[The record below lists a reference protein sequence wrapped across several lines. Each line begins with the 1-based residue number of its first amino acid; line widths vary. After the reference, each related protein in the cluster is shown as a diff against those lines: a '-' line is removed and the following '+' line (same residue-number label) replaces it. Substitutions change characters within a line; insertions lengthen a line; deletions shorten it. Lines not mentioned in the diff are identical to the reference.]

1 MAFGTWFKNL
11 ITKGKAL
18 IKKAAPV
25 IRKGVEIAKKV
36 APVIGGTIGNIIN
49 GVANAVDKGVNYVA
63 PLTTSNNVKLKQV
76 RQSPPVREIKYDSD
90 TDSEPEPPQR
100 TRRIIGGKT
109 GILKNMT
116 SPLNTGDTLIPILK

>member
-36 APVIGGTIGNIIN
+36 APVIGGSIGNIIN
-49 GVANAVDKGVNYVA
+49 GVANVVDKGVNRI
-63 PLTTSNNVKLKQV
+63 TTEGVKPIPTT
-76 RQSPPVREIKYDSD
+76 SPPVRAITYDVSSD
-90 TDSEPEPPQR
+90 DDSPPQH
-100 TRRIIGGKT
+100 TRRIIGGKA
-109 GILKNMT
+109 GVMKNMT
-116 SPLNTGDTLIPILK
+116 KPLYNGETLIPLLK

>member
-36 APVIGGTIGNIIN
+36 APVIGGSIGNIIN
-49 GVANAVDKGVNYVA
+49 GVANAVNKGVNSI
-63 PLTTSNNVKLKQV
+63 TTEGIKPIPT
-76 RQSPPVREIKYDSD
+76 SPPVRAITYDVSSD
-90 TDSEPEPPQR
+90 DDSPPQH
-100 TRRIIGGKT
+100 TRRIIGGKA
-109 GILKNMT
+109 GVMKNMT
-116 SPLNTGDTLIPILK
+116 KPLYNGETLIPLLK

>member
-36 APVIGGTIGNIIN
+36 APVIGGSIGNIIN
-49 GVANAVDKGVNYVA
+49 GVANVVDKGFNKVS
-63 PLTTSNNVKLKQV
+63 PLKQV
-76 RQSPPVREIKYDSD
+76 TFDSD
-90 TDSEPEPPQR
+90 SRRLSRIDSDSDDGAITIPQR
-100 TRRIIGGKT
+100 RATLGYQGAGQRMIPM
-109 GILKNMT
+109 LK
-116 SPLNTGDTLIPILK
+116 

>member
-49 GVANAVDKGVNYVA
+49 GVANAVDKGVNYIA
-63 PLTTSNNVKLKQV
+63 PLQTSNNVKLKQI
-76 RQSPPVREIKYDSD
+76 QESPPNNIINNNTDSD
-90 TDSEPEPPQR
+90 SDPPQR
-100 TRRIIGGKT
+100 TRRIIGGKN
-109 GILKNMT
+109 GVMKNMT
-116 SPLNTGDTLIPILK
+116 KPLYTGDTLIPILK

>member
-36 APVIGGTIGNIIN
+36 APVIGGSIGNIIN
-49 GVANAVDKGVNYVA
+49 GVANAVDKGVNRIS
-63 PLTTSNNVKLKQV
+63 PLKQV
-76 RQSPPVREIKYDSD
+76 TFDSD
-90 TDSEPEPPQR
+90 SRMLNQTSSDSDDGSITIPQR
-100 TRRIIGGKT
+100 RIPLGFQGAGQRMIPM
-109 GILKNMT
+109 LK
-116 SPLNTGDTLIPILK
+116 

>member
-36 APVIGGTIGNIIN
+36 APVIGGSIGNIIN
-49 GVANAVDKGVNYVA
+49 GVANVVDKGVNRIS
-63 PLTTSNNVKLKQV
+63 PLKQV
-76 RQSPPVREIKYDSD
+76 TFDSD
-90 TDSEPEPPQR
+90 SRIDSDSVDGTITIPQIR
-100 TRRIIGGKT
+100 TPLGYQGAGQRMIPM
-109 GILKNMT
+109 LK
-116 SPLNTGDTLIPILK
+116 

>member
-36 APVIGGTIGNIIN
+36 APVIGGSIGNIIN
-49 GVANAVDKGVNYVA
+49 GVANVVDKGVNRI
-63 PLTTSNNVKLKQV
+63 TTEGVKPIPT
-76 RQSPPVREIKYDSD
+76 SPPVRAITYDVSSD
-90 TDSEPEPPQR
+90 DDSPPQH
-100 TRRIIGGKT
+100 TRRIIGGKA
-109 GILKNMT
+109 GVMKNMT
-116 SPLNTGDTLIPILK
+116 KPLYNGETLIPLLK

>member
-36 APVIGGTIGNIIN
+36 APVIGGSIGNIIN
-49 GVANAVDKGVNYVA
+49 GVANVVDKGVNRI
-63 PLTTSNNVKLKQV
+63 TTEGIKPIPMTSPV
-76 RQSPPVREIKYDSD
+76 RAITYDVSSDDDSPP
-90 TDSEPEPPQR
+90 QH
-100 TRRIIGGKT
+100 TRRIIGGKA
-109 GILKNMT
+109 GVMKNMT
-116 SPLNTGDTLIPILK
+116 KPLYNGETLIPLLK

>member
-36 APVIGGTIGNIIN
+36 APVIGGSIGNIIN
-49 GVANAVDKGVNYVA
+49 GVANVVDKGVNRI
-63 PLTTSNNVKLKQV
+63 TTEGVKPIPT
-76 RQSPPVREIKYDSD
+76 SPPVRAIAYDVSSD
-90 TDSEPEPPQR
+90 DDSPPQH
-100 TRRIIGGKT
+100 TRRIIGGKA
-109 GILKNMT
+109 GVMKNMT
-116 SPLNTGDTLIPILK
+116 KPLYNGETLIPLLK

>member
-36 APVIGGTIGNIIN
+36 APVIGGSIGNIIN
-49 GVANAVDKGVNYVA
+49 GVANVVDKGVNSI
-63 PLTTSNNVKLKQV
+63 TTEGIKPIPMTSPV
-76 RQSPPVREIKYDSD
+76 RAITYDVSSDDDSPP
-90 TDSEPEPPQR
+90 QH
-100 TRRIIGGKT
+100 TRRIIGGKA
-109 GILKNMT
+109 GVMKNMT
-116 SPLNTGDTLIPILK
+116 KPLYNGETLIPLLK

>member
-36 APVIGGTIGNIIN
+36 APVIGGTIGNVIN
-49 GVANAVDKGVNYVA
+49 GVANAVDKGVNYVTNGQSSLKSA
-63 PLTTSNNVKLKQV
+63 TPPLTGTNNLKG
-76 RQSPPVREIKYDSD
+76 PPTNR
-90 TDSEPEPPQR
+90 TPLGFQGAGQR
-100 TRRIIGGKT
+100 MIPM
-109 GILKNMT
+109 LK
-116 SPLNTGDTLIPILK
+116 